1 MRLFLLCVLALP
13 LLAHAAAP
21 VGPRPSVSEA
31 NTTVAAPLLP
41 LRARLDKETIRA
53 AVKDLPA
60 EPAPDARRFSAAAP
74 GPTPG
79 EKFAQDFANARL
91 PDCLHADG
99 LKNQPTFF
107 LNGVLAL
114 PFIAVAKLRGVCR

>member
-1 MRLFLLCVLALP
+1 VLALP
-13 LLAHAAAP
+13 LLVHATVP
-21 VGPRPSVSEA
+21 VGSRSSVNEA
-31 NTTVAAPLLP
+31 NTTAAVPQLP

-60 EPAPDARRFSAAAP
+60 EPAPDARRFGAAAP
-74 GPTPG
+74 GPTAG
-79 EKFAQDFANARL
+79 EHFAQGFANARL